1 MANLNI
7 NDDPILQ
14 TVEAVW
20 DCLENDGDF
29 DAAVP
34 AFCRIK
40 YTTDDRNPD
49 KPGLLTADAPQVRVL
64 LTGLE
69 FAVQSSSS
77 SSTIKVSF
85 AIEVKP
91 GDRRLNQVTPIAW
104 AIYRAMT
111 RWETYL
117 KQVTWRGQAI
127 LKRFNSAQADVHYRP
142 GAIPARQAQ
151 GVKSE
156 VEPAGW
162 QAVFQGMAEL
172 WIRRSDLQSDQT

>member
-7 NDDPILQ
+7 SDDPILQ
-14 TVEAVW
+14 TIEAVW

-29 DAAVP
+29 VAAVP
-34 AFCRIK
+34 DFCRIK

-49 KPGLLTADAPQVRVL
+49 KPGILTADAPQVRVL
-64 LTGLE
+64 LTALQ
-69 FAVQSSSS
+69 FQVQSSSS

-85 AIEVKP
+85 AIEIKP

-117 KQVTWRGQAI
+117 RQVTWKGVAI
-127 LKRFNSAQADVHYRP
+127 LKRFQSAEAEVRYRP
-142 GAIPARQAQ
+142 GAIPAREAQ
-151 GVKSE
+151 GIKAE

-162 QAVFQGMAEL
+162 QAVFNGTAEL
-172 WIRRSDLQSDQT
+172 WIRLGDLQSNQT